1 MYSTSVVQMPRIYW
15 HKMAG
20 RKDINFGETPFSVA
34 DSKVLDCQ
42 FGAKYFKQW
51 PLKGKC
57 LGLQGTRRIECQA
70 HVEMKLFTLYPD
82 FAVSKD
88 EKEGLSMQR
97 LQCLQEEK
105 ITALRQSWL

>member
-1 MYSTSVVQMPRIYW
+1 M
-15 HKMAG
+15 
-20 RKDINFGETPFSVA
+20 A

-70 HVEMKLFTLYPD
+70 HVEVKSFTLYPD